1 MFKDQR
7 EAPRSLGQ
15 PQLTLARKWGP
26 QSYNLK
32 EQDSDNNLNELGS
45 GYYLRFSVTTQP
57 ANTLVWALSETR
69 AEKPAKEPR
78 LLTFRTVR

>member
-1 MFKDQR
+1 MFTDWR

-15 PQLTLARKWGP
+15 PQLTLAKKWGP

-32 EQDSDNNLNELGS
+32 EQDSDNNMKELGS
-45 GYYLRFSVTTQP
+45 GFYLRFSVTTQP
-57 ANTLVWALSETR
+57 ADTLVWALSGTR

-78 LLTFRTVR
+78 LLNLRTVR